1 MAPDDGGAMAALAR
15 GRAVLTAGLGR
26 QQADGPGGRV
36 WPERH
41 GRDNFIQGSQIV
53 KTATVTMM
61 GLTVRLHCPSHSVLE
76 MCKLISLSFVLGMC
90 TTSAVAFAPTV
101 NIARSKRVSLKPMTF
116 ALRPM
121 TSRQSLTRTAV
132 LRASAEKAFDWK
144 QDEKEISILIPID
157 ESLKAKDIDY
167 KLTPRTLLL
176 GFKKSKPLIEGELF
190 AKVKPDDS
198 IWEIDEVNGK
208 RTIRTILRKDKIYET
223 WEYLMKADEQPLD
236 LTITHRT
243 FFEIS
248 IGEEDVGRIV
258 MGLYGNAV
266 PKTVENFRSLCV
278 GDKGFSPR
286 FLVVASPAMPPCDS
300 RLTGSPAQRG
310 EASLPGIYVPS
321 HHPGLHVP

>member
-53 KTATVTMM
+53 KTDND
-61 GLTVRLHCPSHSVLE
+61 GFDRHFPSHCVLE
-76 MCKLISLSFVLGMC
+76 MCKLISLSFVLGIC

-101 NIARSKRVSLKPMTF
+101 NIARSKRFSLKPMTF